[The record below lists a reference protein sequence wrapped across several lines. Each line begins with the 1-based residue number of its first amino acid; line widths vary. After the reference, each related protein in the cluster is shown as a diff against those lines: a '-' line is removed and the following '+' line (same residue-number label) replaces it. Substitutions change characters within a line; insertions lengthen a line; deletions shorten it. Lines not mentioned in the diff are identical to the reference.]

1 MQKQL
6 KQSETDNTETQA
18 PTTTRGQK
26 INQLIHRTGVV
37 AAKTAVGVG
46 VGAVAGIGA
55 VVAIAAAEVT
65 LPALVVLKA
74 FGFAGGAIGFLSG
87 LKK

>member
-1 MQKQL
+1 MSEQIQQL
-6 KQSETDNTETQA
+6 EKAEKTDEKTSI
-18 PTTTRGQK
+18 GQR
-26 INQLIHRTGVV
+26 INRLIHRTGII

-46 VGAVAGIGA
+46 VGAVTGIGA

-65 LPALVVLKA
+65 LPALVVLKT
-74 FGFAGGAIGFLSG
+74 FSFAGGAVGFLRG